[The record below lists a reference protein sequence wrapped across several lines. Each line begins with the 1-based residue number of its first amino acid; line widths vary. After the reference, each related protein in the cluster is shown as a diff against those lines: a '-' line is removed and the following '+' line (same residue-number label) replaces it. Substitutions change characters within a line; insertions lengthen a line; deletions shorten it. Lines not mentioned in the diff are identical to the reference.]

1 MARKRQTPDNIKEE
15 TKILPKE
22 PDDKDRA
29 VELLKS
35 KGYDSWLEFGVVY
48 TAYVTEN
55 TFKEVTQILEEVE
68 YKYSYGVKVRNY
80 ERESR
85 RQETEGVEG

>member
-1 MARKRQTPDNIKEE
+1 MVKRRSKPDNIKEE

-35 KGYDSWLEFGVVY
+35 KGYDSWLEFGIVY

-55 TFKEVTQILEEVE
+55 TFKEVTKILEEVG
-68 YKYSYGVKVRNY
+68 YKYSYGVKARNY
-80 ERESR
+80 ERENR
-85 RQETEGVEG
+85 RQETEGTEG